1 MSVIKKKRVGL
12 YNGVAKE
19 IFEAEI
25 SPERKPTILRELDIG
40 SACVKWTPEYL
51 AQQGGER
58 TVKVHV
64 CHTGKMDFIHKNFT
78 YR

>member
-1 MSVIKKKRVGL
+1 MSAINKKHVEVYK
-12 YNGVAKE
+12 GVTKE
-19 IFEAEI
+19 VFQAEI
-25 SPERKPTILRELDIG
+25 SPKRKPAILRGLDIG

-58 TVKVHV
+58 TVKFHV
-64 CHTGKMDFIHKNFT
+64 CQTGKMDFIHKNFA